1 MALLDSDRVFEN
13 LEREFAE
20 ERRHRGRP
28 PLSPVVALL
37 ATAMAG
43 SALLH
48 AANAPRFFDQ
58 YWAYGAFFAAVAWF
72 QVAGAAAVLLRPSRA
87 VFAAIGALNAVVAAV
102 WIASRTAG
110 VAIGPLSGTKL
121 PVGTA
126 DAVATGL
133 ELLVVAGAVA
143 CLAAPA
149 LPKKRPTGLAPATLI
164 AFLVVALAGGTA
176 YAMTVSSTTGTRTVA
191 KIVASGKSA
200 ANASSTGLSRTVGQP
215 HNPDEAAVASVPD
228 IPLTRDQQTLLAY
241 QLVEARAAAM
251 QYPTVA
257 DATKAGMIVAG
268 GFAPGSGAHYLNYR
282 YSLSDINADGTVNAA
297 HPSSL
302 IYDGTSP
309 DSRVIGVMYT
319 AIDTPTPPQGFAGLN
334 DHWHRHANVCVQFGG
349 GLGLRIPFPAD
360 RDVTQAQC
368 SAVHGTFMKQTVWM
382 VHAWVVPG
390 WESPQGVF
398 SHDNPDVKCA
408 DGTTHA
414 DKVGFCQGT

>member
-1 MALLDSDRVFEN
+1 MALLDSDRVLEN

-20 ERRHRGRP
+20 DRQHRRRP
-28 PLSPVVALL
+28 PLSPLVVLL

-48 AANAPRFFDQ
+48 AANTAAMFDR

-72 QVAGAAAVLLRPSRA
+72 QVVGAAAVVMRPSRA
-87 VFAAIGALNAVVAAV
+87 VFAAVGALNAVVVAV
-102 WIASRTAG
+102 WVASRTAG

-121 PVGTA
+121 SVDTA
-126 DAVATGL
+126 DALATGL
-133 ELLVVAGAVA
+133 EVLVVVGAIA

-149 LPKKRPTGLAPATLI
+149 LAQKRPTGVVPATLI

-176 YAMTVSSTTGTRTVA
+176 YAMTVSSTTGTRTVV
-191 KIVASGKSA
+191 KVVASGKTTSD
-200 ANASSTGLSRTVGQP
+200 ANSTGLSRTVGQP
-215 HNPDEAAVASVPD
+215 HNADEAAAQNIPD

-241 QLVEARAAAM
+241 QLVAARAAAM

-268 GFAPGSGAHYLNYR
+268 GFAPGSGAHYINYR
-282 YSLSDINADGTVNAA
+282 YALSDVNADGTVNAA
-297 HPSSL
+297 HPGTL

-309 DSRVIGVMYT
+309 TSRVIGVMYT
-319 AIDTPTPPQGFAGLN
+319 ALGTPTPPQGFAGLN
-334 DHWHRHANVCVQFGG
+334 DHWHRHANVCTKFAGG
-349 GLGLRIPFPAD
+349 MIQVPFPAD
-360 RDVTQAQC
+360 SDITKAQC
-368 SAVHGTFMKQTVWM
+368 DAVGGMFMKQTVWM

-414 DKVGFCQGT
+414 DKVGLCQGT